1 MHVDYL
7 TLACLRDRLDGLL
20 GARVQR
26 VLQVD
31 DLSVGFEI
39 YAGQRFQLLISA
51 HPQHSRMLLVPHKL
65 RRGVETATPLLQLLR
80 KWVRNARMVDV
91 TQPAW
96 ERILTLHFD
105 GQAGPCRLIAELIG
119 RYSNLILTRPDGS
132 VLDAAKRIGPDLNRY
147 RVTLPGQPYQPPPVP
162 AGRRPPIEVTVDEW
176 AITMAAAPPDEQLH
190 RLLTR
195 CLLGVSPM
203 LAREIAARATEP
215 TVGLSHGDPEATVR
229 AVRPQAVATTI
240 DELFA
245 PVEARDGCGS
255 WSPHVAVDESG
266 SVIAFAPYELHQFER
281 IEPAADINDAMWRY
295 FQQKLLGDP
304 YATARYQVQVLIG
317 QTRSRIE
324 RALKQLQAQVVA
336 DAEIDGLREAG
347 ELLLTY
353 QGQVTRGAR
362 EITVPDH
369 AGTPR
374 TIPLNPTL
382 KPVENAQAYFRRYRK
397 APRAAEDVSSRIAAL
412 TPDLAYLG
420 QLAADLALAESR
432 PEIDA
437 VRGALVEA
445 GWAPKP
451 RQSTRGQTGGPH
463 RLELGEFSVYV
474 GRNARQ
480 NEEVTF
486 KRAAPDDL
494 WLHIRGQPGAH
505 VIVKTGGRAVPEDV
519 IQQAAAL
526 AAYHSPAR
534 GENQVGVDVIERRF
548 VRRLR
553 GGRPGL
559 VTYRNERTIWVGA
572 KSDPLQEKERPE
584 TA

>member
-26 VLQVD
+26 VLLVD
-31 DLSVGFEI
+31 DLSVGFEV

-80 KWVRNARMVDV
+80 KWVRNARLVDV

-96 ERILTLHFD
+96 ERILELHFH
-105 GQAGPCRLIAELIG
+105 GQAGRCCLVAELIG
-119 RYSNLILTRPDGS
+119 RYSNLILTGPDGG
-132 VLDAAKRIGPDLNRY
+132 VLDAAKRIGPDMNRY

-162 AGRRPPIEVTVDEW
+162 ATRHPSVKVSVAEW
-176 AITMAAAPPDEQLH
+176 ATMMAAAPPDQRLH
-190 RLLTR
+190 HLLTSR
-195 CLLGVSPM
+195 LLGVSPT
-203 LAREIAARATEP
+203 LAREIAARATGS
-215 TVGLSHGDPEATVR
+215 TLGLSRGDPEATVR
-229 AVRPQAVATTI
+229 AARPDAVATTI

-245 PVEARDGCGS
+245 PVEGEDGYAP
-255 WSPHVAVDESG
+255 WSPHVALDESG

-281 IEPAADINDAMWRY
+281 IEPAVDISDAMWRY

-304 YATARYQVQVLIG
+304 YATARYQVQVLIDK
-317 QTRSRIE
+317 TRSRVE
-324 RALKQLQAQVVA
+324 RALEQLQAQVTD
-336 DAEIDGLREAG
+336 DAEIDSLREAG

-353 QGQVTRGAR
+353 QGQVTRGTS
-362 EITVPDH
+362 EVTVPDH
-369 AGTPR
+369 AGNPR
-374 TIPLNPTL
+374 TIPLDPTL

-397 APRAAEDVSSRIAAL
+397 AARAAEEVSSRVAAL
-412 TPDLAYLG
+412 APDLAYLS
-420 QLAADLALAESR
+420 QLVADLALAESR

-437 VRGALVEA
+437 VHGALVEA

-451 RQSTRGQTGGPH
+451 RQSTRRQVGGPH
-463 RLELGEFSVYV
+463 RLELDEFTVHV

-494 WLHIRGQPGAH
+494 WLHVRGQPGAH
-505 VIVKTGGRAVPEDV
+505 VIIKTGGRTVPEDV
-519 IQQAAAL
+519 IRRAAAL
-526 AAYHSPAR
+526 AARHSPAR
-534 GENQVGVDVIERRF
+534 GEARVSVDVVERRF

-559 VTYRNERTIWVGA
+559 VTYRNERTIWVTA
-572 KSDPLQEKERPE
+572 KRDPAQENERP
-584 TA
+584 